1 MDKKIIGYTTGV
13 FDMFHIGHLNI
24 LQKAKSM
31 CDYLIVGVSSDELV
45 QKEKNKTPVIPFAE
59 RAEIVKAI
67 RYVDQVVPQIDKNKM
82 GAWENYHFDKMFVGS
97 DWKGTPQWK
106 KFEEEFAP
114 HGVEIVYIPHTDGI
128 SSTQLTAFIK
138 KELDEINTINSNGGG
153 EYSSIG
159 CTTGVFD
166 LFHIGHLNILRRA
179 KEKCGKLIV
188 GVSTDEAVASYK
200 HKVPIVP
207 FTERIQIAK
216 AIRYVDYVVEQ
227 AAMDKYK
234 AWEKL
239 HYNVM
244 FHGSDWKNSD
254 MYNEI
259 ETKLNTVGVKVEF
272 LPHTDGVSTS
282 MLSEK
287 INK

>member
-1 MDKKIIGYTTGV
+1 MKKFKIGYTTGV
-13 FDMFHIGHLNI
+13 FDMFNIGHLNI
-24 LQKAKSM
+24 L
-31 CDYLIVGVSSDELV
+31 
-45 QKEKNKTPVIPFAE
+45 
-59 RAEIVKAI
+59 
-67 RYVDQVVPQIDKNKM
+67 
-82 GAWENYHFDKMFVGS
+82 H
-97 DWKGTPQWK
+97 
-106 KFEEEFAP
+106 
-114 HGVEIVYIPHTDGI
+114 
-128 SSTQLTAFIK
+128 
-138 KELDEINTINSNGGG
+138 
-153 EYSSIG
+153 
-159 CTTGVFD
+159 
-166 LFHIGHLNILRRA
+166 RA

-200 HKVPIVP
+200 HKVPTVP
-207 FTERIQIAK
+207 FAERIQIVK

-227 AAMDKYK
+227 AEMDKYK

-259 ETKLNTVGVKVEF
+259 EAKLNTVGVKVEF
-272 LPHTDGVSTS
+272 LPHTDGISTS